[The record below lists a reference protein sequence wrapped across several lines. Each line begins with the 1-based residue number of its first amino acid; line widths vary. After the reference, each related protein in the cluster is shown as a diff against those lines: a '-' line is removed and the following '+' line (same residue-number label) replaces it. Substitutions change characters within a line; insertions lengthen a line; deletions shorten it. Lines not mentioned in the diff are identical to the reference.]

1 MADLP
6 SPGGP
11 TKTRLPLH
19 WQIILAMF
27 FGAGIG
33 VPLNFVKS
41 QGWVSERT
49 LSGVSLMGE
58 SAGRIFL
65 ALLSMVVV
73 PLVFTSLVTAVTGL
87 RGQGGLRRLGSWSM
101 AYFATTSLLAITVGI
116 ALSNLIRPGAGVNYH
131 ELLAKAG
138 SSAAAAKL
146 PASAGQESIW
156 TVVGGILFRT
166 VPSNVIE
173 SASSNR
179 NMLSVI
185 FFAVI
190 FGYFINQIE
199 STRAQRTADFFEDI
213 FEVMMK
219 MTNGIIKLAPYGIFG
234 YVLHVTASTGLELV
248 GPLAKYMLTV
258 FLGLFI
264 HGVIILPL
272 LVYAFTR
279 RSPLALARGVAPAL
293 ATAFST
299 ASSSGTLPLTIANMN
314 ERVGVRPSYTSFV
327 LPLGATINMN
337 GTALY
342 EAAAVLFVAQMLGDL
357 SLVQQIVVAFTA
369 LLASIGAAGIP
380 HAGTVMMVIVLQAVG
395 LPTEAVLTI
404 LAVDRVLDMLRTTVN
419 VWSDVTCTAIVSHWD
434 EKLYGGQASAS
445 GAAG

>member
-1 MADLP
+1 MVDEN
-6 SPGGP
+6 SPVAP
-11 TKTRLPLH
+11 QKSRLPLH
-19 WQIILAMF
+19 WQILLAMF
-27 FGAGIG
+27 FGVVFG
-33 VPLNFVKS
+33 VPLNFIHS

-49 LSGVSLMGE
+49 LSGVSLIGE

-73 PLVFTSLVTAVTGL
+73 PLVFTSLVSAVTGL
-87 RGQGGLRRLGSWSM
+87 RGQGGLRRLGSWSL
-101 AYFATTSLLAITVGI
+101 AYFATTSLLAVTIGI
-116 ALSNLIRPGAGVNYH
+116 ILSNLIRPGAGVNYH
-131 ELLAKAG
+131 DLLSRAG

-146 PASAGQESIW
+146 PAATGQESIW
-156 TVVGGILFRT
+156 SVVGGIMFRT

-185 FFAVI
+185 FFAVV

-199 STRAQRTADFFEDI
+199 SARAKRTADLFEDI

-258 FLGLFI
+258 FLGLAI
-264 HGVIILPL
+264 HGLIVLPL
-272 LVYAFTR
+272 VVFALTKK
-279 RSPLALARGVAPAL
+279 SPLALARGVAPAL

-299 ASSSGTLPLTIANMN
+299 ASSSGTLPLTISNMN
-314 ERVGVRPSYTSFV
+314 DRVGVKPSYTSFV

-357 SLVQQIVVAFTA
+357 SLGQQIIVAFTA

-404 LAVDRVLDMLRTTVN
+404 LAVDRVLDMLRTTLN
-419 VWSDVTCTAIVSHWD
+419 VWGDVTCTFVVAHWD
-434 EKLYGGQASAS
+434 EKR
-445 GAAG
+445 AAKESTA